1 MRIEDFS
8 LSEAPVISAT
18 QTGGDDPTAPHVEE
32 IPLGTRLALHLHGPH
47 EPAHA
52 PRPSL
57 VTVNLRYEIF
67 LQEVLVIHRV
77 VIEVSVVNPAQH
89 DDDSEVDILTVSVTY
104 WHVSLELPGW

>member
-47 EPAHA
+47 EPANTLG
-52 PRPSL
+52 SGL
-57 VTVNLRYEIF
+57 VTVNLRDEIF
-67 LQEVLVIHRV
+67 LQEVLV
-77 VIEVSVVNPAQH
+77 VIGVA
-89 DDDSEVDILTVSVTY
+89 
-104 WHVSLELPGW
+104 